1 MAKQHAQSDAAAAS
15 AATPAAQVTVRAAV
29 IELLRSLGLTTV
41 FGNPGSTELPMFR
54 DFPDDFRYVLGLQE
68 SIVIG
73 MADGFAQATHNAA
86 LINLH
91 SAVGVGHAMGNIFT
105 AYKNRTPLV
114 ITAGQQ
120 ARSILPYEPFLFS
133 SQATDLP
140 KPYVKWANEPARAA
154 DVPAAIAR
162 AYHVAMQPPCG
173 PTLVSIPVDDW
184 DQPAE
189 PVAAHRVTH
198 ALRADPAS
206 LEEAGAAL
214 DRCKRPVF
222 VVGAA
227 IDRDD
232 AWNEI
237 VALAERH
244 QALVWV
250 SPMSARCSFP
260 ESHPLFAGFLP
271 ASREK
276 LVQCLSG
283 HDLVLVVGAPVFTY
297 HVEGF
302 GPHLP
307 PNATLFQLIDDPD
320 MAAWTPVGTSIV
332 CSMRLGLTD
341 LLARPAPATRRPAP
355 RGRAAPPRVE
365 AAERITVPYLLQTLA
380 EMRPTDSIL
389 VEESPSSRVTMQ
401 AFLPID
407 RPESFY
413 TCASGGL
420 GYSLPAAVGVAM
432 ARGRQQRVIGLFG
445 DGSSMYSIQ
454 ALWSAAQLQLPM
466 TIIVVNNGGY
476 AALDQFAGHF
486 GIAKPVGTQ
495 LPSIDF
501 VGLAQAQGCGG
512 VRVERSQD
520 LPGVLRDALRSTGP
534 TVVEVCV
541 AATALKLHI

>member
-1 MAKQHAQSDAAAAS
+1 MIAVS
-15 AATPAAQVTVRAAV
+15 AATPARQVTIREAV
-29 IELLRSLGLTTV
+29 IELLRSLGMTTV

-68 SIVIG
+68 SVVIG
-73 MADGFAQATHNAA
+73 MADGYAQATRNAA

-91 SAVGVGHAMGNIFT
+91 SAAGVGHAMGNIFT
-105 AYKNRTPLV
+105 AFKNRTPLV

-120 ARSILPYEPFLFS
+120 ARSILPYEPFLFAA
-133 SQATDLP
+133 QATELP
-140 KPYVKWANEPARAA
+140 KPYVKWSNEPARAQ

-162 AYHVAMQPPCG
+162 AYHLAMQPPCG
-173 PTLVSIPVDDW
+173 PTFVSVPVDDW
-184 DQPAE
+184 DQLTE
-189 PVAAHRVTH
+189 PLPAHRVTH
-198 ALRADPAS
+198 SLRADPAA

-227 IDRDD
+227 IDRDN

-250 SPMSARCSFP
+250 SPMASRCSFP

-276 LVQCLSG
+276 LVQCLGG

-302 GPHLP
+302 GPHAP
-307 PNATLFQLIDDPD
+307 PGAELFQLIDDPD
-320 MAAWTPVGTSIV
+320 MAAWTPIGTSIV
-332 CSMRLGLTD
+332 CSMSLGLTD
-341 LLARPAPATRRPAP
+341 LLARPAPPARPAP
-355 RGRAAPPRVE
+355 RGRAAPPRVD
-365 AAERITVPYLLQTLA
+365 AGERISVPYLLQTLA
-380 EMRPTDSIL
+380 ELRPADSIL
-389 VEESPSSRVTMQ
+389 VEESPSSRAAMQ
-401 AFLPID
+401 AYLRVD

-420 GYSLPAAVGVAM
+420 GHSMPAAVGIAM
-432 ARGRQQRVIGLFG
+432 ARGRQQRVIGMFG
-445 DGSSMYSIQ
+445 DGSSMYAIQ
-454 ALWSAAQLQLPM
+454 SLWSAAQMQLPM
-466 TIIVVNNGGY
+466 TIIIVNNSGY

-486 GIAKPVGTQ
+486 GLAKAVGTS
-495 LPSIDF
+495 LPALDF
-501 VGLAQAQGCGG
+501 VGLAQAQGCEG
-512 VRVERSQD
+512 VRVELAQD
-520 LPGVLRDALRSTGP
+520 LPGVLRKALQSTGP
-534 TVVEVCV
+534 MVVEVRV
-541 AATALKLHI
+541 AAGALKLHI